1 MSFASRATG
10 SFVSSMRDSRV
21 FLRPRT
27 TAALTD
33 TARCARAD
41 ASPLSVMDG
50 PLAPSRATAVAQ
62 RSKHSHEV
70 GWWGGHMTG
79 DAPKWKGGGQAVLPQ
94 RDSGGFTRWEQF
106 RRECL
111 SCREQKQCAYF
122 VEKRH
127 PVTVSVTSGT
137 QDHKGTAS
145 VTGMSTCRHGQAQ
158 GTQEPQDTYLAPSL
172 ACGLARH

>member
-79 DAPKWKGGGQAVLPQ
+79 DAPKWKGGGQYGH
-94 RDSGGFTRWEQF
+94 RETREDSQGGSNFGVNACHAGSKSNALT
-106 RRECL
+106 L
-111 SCREQKQCAYF
+111 SK
-122 VEKRH
+122 
-127 PVTVSVTSGT
+127 SGI
-137 QDHKGTAS
+137 
-145 VTGMSTCRHGQAQ
+145 
-158 GTQEPQDTYLAPSL
+158 P
-172 ACGLARH
+172 